1 MRDTTRPIKNQDCYS
16 KNFRSILASDAR
28 FVRRVR
34 RGKRAEKI
42 CGRKVRPM
50 SSRVAQRHA
59 AGSYDSCDS
68 RVSASGRLAAL
79 VAALMITLATL
90 FASTAMPRQA
100 SAADGNQTNFDSWTA
115 AAQNIAKQL
124 ATAEKD
130 YNDGDYGQAGTDFQT
145 AHWIGYDASNF
156 SRPSTTPSPP
166 TSSRR
171 CSHSSPIGRTRLPA
185 RPG

>member
-16 KNFRSILASDAR
+16 KKFRSILASDAR

-68 RVSASGRLAAL
+68 RVSASG
-79 VAALMITLATL
+79 
-90 FASTAMPRQA
+90 
-100 SAADGNQTNFDSWTA
+100 
-115 AAQNIAKQL
+115 
-124 ATAEKD
+124 
-130 YNDGDYGQAGTDFQT
+130 
-145 AHWIGYDASNF
+145 
-156 SRPSTTPSPP
+156 
-166 TSSRR
+166 
-171 CSHSSPIGRTRLPA
+171 
-185 RPG
+185 

>member
-34 RGKRAEKI
+34 RGNRAEKI

-68 RVSASGRLAAL
+68 RVSASGRLITL
-79 VAALMITLATL
+79 VAALIL
-90 FASTAMPRQA
+90 
-100 SAADGNQTNFDSWTA
+100 GA
-115 AAQNIAKQL
+115 AAFGDQGLVYPLLIPAIGALTTALWL
-124 ATAEKD
+124 ARNPLNRRVGRVMFTAV
-130 YNDGDYGQAGTDFQT
+130 A
-145 AHWIGYDASNF
+145 IL
-156 SRPSTTPSPP
+156 RPPNSLRISSTIC
-166 TSSRR
+166 SSV
-171 CSHSSPIGRTRLPA
+171 
-185 RPG
+185 